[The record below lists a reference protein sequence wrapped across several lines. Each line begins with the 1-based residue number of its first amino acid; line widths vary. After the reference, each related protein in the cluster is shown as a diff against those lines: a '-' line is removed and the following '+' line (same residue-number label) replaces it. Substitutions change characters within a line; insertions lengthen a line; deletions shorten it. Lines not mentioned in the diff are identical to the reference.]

1 MSSESAD
8 TAFDNFQNGV
18 FNVLGGGQMSPGMKK
33 GLAVVGVIIAVVLIA
48 LLGYFIYKKMFSG
61 FGNGRIVGSGC
72 GRYNQL
78 QRAVNFEFPI
88 SQTEYEDTEMAKQK
102 ASGIQYANHW
112 QPPMEN
118 VYAPFQDRKTEVEIE
133 SYQELPSYP
142 QNNMG
147 QSVYNDNVFKNIA
160 YE

>member
-8 TAFDNFQNGV
+8 TAFDQFQSGIFSVIGGV
-18 FNVLGGGQMSPGMKK
+18 QASGAKK
-33 GLAVVGVIIAVVLIA
+33 AGLAIAIVVVLIIIVVGGFFVIKH
-48 LLGYFIYKKMFSG
+48 LTSG

-88 SQTEYEDTEMAKQK
+88 SQTEYEETEMDKQK
-102 ASGIQYANHW
+102 AAGIQYANHW

-133 SYQELPSYP
+133 NYQELPSYP
-142 QNNMG
+142 QKNIG

>member
-1 MSSESAD
+1 MSSDNAD

-18 FNVLGGGQMSPGMKK
+18 FNILGGRDMKCWTK
-33 GLAVVGVIIAVVLIA
+33 VGVVVALVVVAILIGLAL
-48 LLGYFIYKKMFSG
+48 YFYFSSSG

-88 SQTEYEDTEMAKQK
+88 SQTEYEENELAKQK

-112 QPPMEN
+112 EPSMEN

-133 SYQELPSYP
+133 SYQDLPSYP
-142 QNNMG
+142 QHNIG
-147 QSVYNDNVFKNIA
+147 QSAYNDNTFKNIA

>member
-1 MSSESAD
+1 MSSDAD
-8 TAFDNFQNGV
+8 TAFDQFQNGV
-18 FNVLGGGQMSPGMKK
+18 FNIIGGVQPGT
-33 GLAVVGVIIAVVLIA
+33 
-48 LLGYFIYKKMFSG
+48 KKMLLIVGAIIVAILFIAIGIYVVNKMMSG
-61 FGNGRIVGSGC
+61 FGNGRVVGSGC

-88 SQTEYEDTEMAKQK
+88 SQTEYEETELAKQK
-102 ASGIQYANHW
+102 AAGIQYANHW

-142 QNNMG
+142 QNNIG
-147 QSVYNDNVFKNIA
+147 QAVYNDNVFKNIA

>member
-8 TAFDNFQNGV
+8 TAFDQFQNGV
-18 FNVLGGGQMSPGMKK
+18 FNIIGGAQMSK
-33 GLAVVGVIIAVVLIA
+33 GKIIGAFIAAVVIILFIAAVLFYI
-48 LLGYFIYKKMFSG
+48 FKSSG
-61 FGNGRIVGSGC
+61 FGNGRVVGSGC

-78 QRAVNFEFPI
+78 QRAINLEFPI
-88 SQTEYEDTEMAKQK
+88 SQTEYEDNEMAKQK
-102 ASGIQYANHW
+102 AAGIQYANHW

-118 VYAPFQDRKTEVEIE
+118 VYAPFQDRKTEVQVE

-142 QNNMG
+142 QNNIG
-147 QSVYNDNVFKNIA
+147 QAVYNDNVFKNIA

>member
-1 MSSESAD
+1 MSSEHAD
-8 TAFDNFQNGV
+8 TTFDNFQNGV
-18 FNVLGGGQMSPGMKK
+18 FNIIGGSQLSPGMKK
-33 GLAVVGVIIAVVLIA
+33 GLMVVAAVIAVVLIA
-48 LLGYFIYKKMFSG
+48 LIVYFLYKKMSG
-61 FGNGRIVGSGC
+61 FGNGRVVGSGC

-88 SQTEYEDTEMAKQK
+88 SQTEYEETEMAKQQ
-102 ASGIQYANHW
+102 AAGIQYANQW

-142 QNNMG
+142 QNNIG